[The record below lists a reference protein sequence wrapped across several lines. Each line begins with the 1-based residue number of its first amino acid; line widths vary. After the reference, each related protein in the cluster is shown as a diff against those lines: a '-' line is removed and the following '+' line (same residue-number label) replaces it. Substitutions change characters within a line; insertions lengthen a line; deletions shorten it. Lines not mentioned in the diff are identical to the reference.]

1 MGTRELQRGYKGVI
15 RMHIPDNYLSP
26 QTCAVMTAV
35 CVPAWIISIR
45 KVRKELPK
53 EKVSM
58 MGAAAALSFLGMMFN
73 VPLPGGTTGH
83 AVGGTLAAILL
94 GPYAACISIST
105 ALLLQAL
112 IFGDGGILAFGA
124 NCFNMALVLP
134 FVGYALYRLLTKGA
148 AAGTSSSEASP
159 MQGKE
164 NGTSEKRRILAA
176 AVRKDGSGI
185 SEKRRLVAAGI
196 ASYVGI
202 NAAAL
207 CAAIEFGI
215 QPLLFRD
222 AAGQPMY
229 CPYDLSFSIPA
240 MMAGHLTIFGL
251 AEVVFTVLI
260 LAFCD
265 KVGVS
270 AAESVKTDVPGN
282 AAMNI
287 KISSPGAAM
296 NDEMPVPGAAMNDEI
311 PAPGTALASAAPDEE
326 KKGSRA
332 VGTLIAC
339 LIVFTPIGLLA
350 EGTAWGEW
358 GTDEIGEMAGYTP
371 AGMAGGFEWSSLL
384 PDYSVGN
391 LPEWFGYILSAVI
404 GTAVLIIV
412 FKLFSSGKKTG
423 TEQTV

>member
-1 MGTRELQRGYKGVI
+1 
-15 RMHIPDNYLSP
+15 MHIPDNYLSP

-45 KVRKELPK
+45 KVRGELPK

-176 AVRKDGSGI
+176 DVRKDGSGI
-185 SEKRRLVAAGI
+185 SEKRRLIAAGI

-229 CPYDLSFSIPA
+229 CPYDLSVSIPA
-240 MMAGHLTIFGL
+240 MMAGHLSIFGL

-282 AAMNI
+282 AAM
-287 KISSPGAAM
+287 
-296 NDEMPVPGAAMNDEI
+296 DD
-311 PAPGTALASAAPDEE
+311 E

-332 VGTLIAC
+332 VGILIAC

-358 GTDEIGEMAGYTP
+358 GTDEIVEMAGYTP
-371 AGMAGGFEWSSLL
+371 AGMTGGFEWSSLL

-404 GTAVLIIV
+404 GAAALIII
-412 FKLFSSGKKTG
+412 FKLFSNGKKTG
-423 TEQTV
+423 TEQTA

>member
-1 MGTRELQRGYKGVI
+1 
-15 RMHIPDNYLSP
+15 MHIPDNYLSP

-45 KVRKELPK
+45 KVRGELPK

-185 SEKRRLVAAGI
+185 SEKRRLIAAGI

-229 CPYDLSFSIPA
+229 CPYDLSVSIPA
-240 MMAGHLTIFGL
+240 MMAGHLSIFGL

-260 LAFCD
+260 LAFYD

-282 AAMNI
+282 AAM
-287 KISSPGAAM
+287 
-296 NDEMPVPGAAMNDEI
+296 DD
-311 PAPGTALASAAPDEE
+311 E

-332 VGTLIAC
+332 VGILIAC

-358 GTDEIGEMAGYTP
+358 GTDEIVEMAGYTP
-371 AGMAGGFEWSSLL
+371 AGMTGGFEWSSLL

-404 GTAVLIIV
+404 GAAALIII
-412 FKLFSSGKKTG
+412 FKLFSNGKKTG
-423 TEQTV
+423 TEQTA

>member
-1 MGTRELQRGYKGVI
+1 
-15 RMHIPDNYLSP
+15 MHIPDNYLSP

-45 KVRKELPK
+45 KVRGELPK

-176 AVRKDGSGI
+176 AVRNDGSGI
-185 SEKRRLVAAGI
+185 SEKRRLIAAGI

-229 CPYDLSFSIPA
+229 CPYDLSVSIPA
-240 MMAGHLTIFGL
+240 MMAGHLSIFGL

-282 AAMNI
+282 AAM
-287 KISSPGAAM
+287 
-296 NDEMPVPGAAMNDEI
+296 DD
-311 PAPGTALASAAPDEE
+311 E

-332 VGTLIAC
+332 VGILIAC

-358 GTDEIGEMAGYTP
+358 GTDEIVEMAGYTP
-371 AGMAGGFEWSSLL
+371 AGMTGGFEWSSLL

-404 GTAVLIIV
+404 GAAALIII
-412 FKLFSSGKKTG
+412 FKLFSNGKKTG
-423 TEQTV
+423 TEQTA

>member
-1 MGTRELQRGYKGVI
+1 MRTKRVRAFFFSGGDAFFFSGKTVTEERGLRIKACESVGARELQRGHKEVI

-45 KVRKELPK
+45 KVRGELPK

-185 SEKRRLVAAGI
+185 SEKRRLIAAGI

-229 CPYDLSFSIPA
+229 CPYDLSVSIPA
-240 MMAGHLTIFGL
+240 MMAGHLTLFGL
-251 AEVVFTVLI
+251 AEALFTGLIYAFVLRTSPNAGFLSEKTGKTSTPVRILMAALI
-260 LAFCD
+260 LA
-265 KVGVS
+265 
-270 AAESVKTDVPGN
+270 VP
-282 AAMNI
+282 
-287 KISSPGAAM
+287 
-296 NDEMPVPGAAMNDEI
+296 
-311 PAPGTALASAAPDEE
+311 L
-326 KKGSRA
+326 
-332 VGTLIAC
+332 
-339 LIVFTPIGLLA
+339 GLLA

-358 GTDEIGEMAGYTP
+358 GTDEIVEMAGYTP
-371 AGMAGGFEWSSLL
+371 AGMTGGFEWSSLL

-404 GTAVLIIV
+404 GAAALIII
-412 FKLFSSGKKTG
+412 FKLFSNGKKTG
-423 TEQTV
+423 TEQTA

>member
-1 MGTRELQRGYKGVI
+1 
-15 RMHIPDNYLSP
+15 MHIPDNYLSP

-45 KVRKELPK
+45 KVRGELPK

-159 MQGKE
+159 MQGRE

-185 SEKRRLVAAGI
+185 SEKRRLIAAGI

-229 CPYDLSFSIPA
+229 CPYDLSVSIPA
-240 MMAGHLTIFGL
+240 MMAGHLSIFGL

-282 AAMNI
+282 AAM
-287 KISSPGAAM
+287 
-296 NDEMPVPGAAMNDEI
+296 DD
-311 PAPGTALASAAPDEE
+311 E

-332 VGTLIAC
+332 VGILIAC

-358 GTDEIGEMAGYTP
+358 GTDEIVEMAGYTP
-371 AGMAGGFEWSSLL
+371 AGMTGGFEWSSLL

-404 GTAVLIIV
+404 GAAALIII
-412 FKLFSSGKKTG
+412 FKLFSNGKKTG
-423 TEQTV
+423 TEQTA

>member
-1 MGTRELQRGYKGVI
+1 
-15 RMHIPDNYLSP
+15 MHIPDNYLSP

-45 KVRKELPK
+45 KVRGELPK

-176 AVRKDGSGI
+176 AVQKDGSGI
-185 SEKRRLVAAGI
+185 SEKRRLIAAGI

-229 CPYDLSFSIPA
+229 CPYDLSVSIPA
-240 MMAGHLTIFGL
+240 MMAGHLSIFGL

-282 AAMNI
+282 AAM
-287 KISSPGAAM
+287 
-296 NDEMPVPGAAMNDEI
+296 DD
-311 PAPGTALASAAPDEE
+311 E

-332 VGTLIAC
+332 VGILIAC

-358 GTDEIGEMAGYTP
+358 GTDEIVEMAGYTP
-371 AGMAGGFEWSSLL
+371 AGMTGGFEWSSLL

-404 GTAVLIIV
+404 GAAALIII
-412 FKLFSSGKKTG
+412 FKLFSNGKKTG
-423 TEQTV
+423 TEQTA

>member
-1 MGTRELQRGYKGVI
+1 
-15 RMHIPDNYLSP
+15 MHIPDNYLSP

-45 KVRKELPK
+45 KVRGELPK

-148 AAGTSSSEASP
+148 AAGTSSSEATP

-185 SEKRRLVAAGI
+185 SEKRRLIAAGI

-229 CPYDLSFSIPA
+229 CPYDLSVSIPA
-240 MMAGHLTIFGL
+240 MMAGHLSIFGL

-282 AAMNI
+282 AAM
-287 KISSPGAAM
+287 
-296 NDEMPVPGAAMNDEI
+296 DD
-311 PAPGTALASAAPDEE
+311 E

-332 VGTLIAC
+332 VGILIAC

-358 GTDEIGEMAGYTP
+358 GTDEIVEMAGYTP
-371 AGMAGGFEWSSLL
+371 AGMTGGFEWSSLL

-404 GTAVLIIV
+404 GAAALIII
-412 FKLFSSGKKTG
+412 FKLFSNGKKTG
-423 TEQTV
+423 TEQTA

>member
-1 MGTRELQRGYKGVI
+1 MRTKRVRAFFFSGGDAFFFSGKTVTEERGLRIKACESVGTRELQRGHKEVI

-45 KVRKELPK
+45 KVRGELPK

-185 SEKRRLVAAGI
+185 SEKRRLIAAGI

-229 CPYDLSFSIPA
+229 CPYDLSVSIPA
-240 MMAGHLTIFGL
+240 MMAGHLSIFGL

-282 AAMNI
+282 AAM
-287 KISSPGAAM
+287 
-296 NDEMPVPGAAMNDEI
+296 DD
-311 PAPGTALASAAPDEE
+311 E

-332 VGTLIAC
+332 VGILIAC

-358 GTDEIGEMAGYTP
+358 GTDEIVEMAGYTP
-371 AGMAGGFEWSSLL
+371 AGMTGGFEWSSLL

-404 GTAVLIIV
+404 GAAALIII
-412 FKLFSSGKKTG
+412 FKLFSNGKKTG
-423 TEQTV
+423 TEQTA

>member
-1 MGTRELQRGYKGVI
+1 
-15 RMHIPDNYLSP
+15 MHIPDNYLSP

-45 KVRKELPK
+45 KVRGELPK
-53 EKVSM
+53 EKVAM

-185 SEKRRLVAAGI
+185 SEKRRLIAAGM

-229 CPYDLSFSIPA
+229 CPYDLSVSIPA
-240 MMAGHLTIFGL
+240 MMAGHLSIFGL

-282 AAMNI
+282 AAM
-287 KISSPGAAM
+287 
-296 NDEMPVPGAAMNDEI
+296 DD
-311 PAPGTALASAAPDEE
+311 E

-332 VGTLIAC
+332 VGILIAC

-358 GTDEIGEMAGYTP
+358 STDEIVEMAGYTP
-371 AGMAGGFEWSSLL
+371 AGMTGGFEWSSLL

-404 GTAVLIIV
+404 GAAALIII
-412 FKLFSSGKKTG
+412 FKLFSNGKKTG
-423 TEQTV
+423 TEQTA

>member
-1 MGTRELQRGYKGVI
+1 
-15 RMHIPDNYLSP
+15 MHIPDNYLSP

-45 KVRKELPK
+45 KVRGELPK

-159 MQGKE
+159 MQGRE

-229 CPYDLSFSIPA
+229 CPYDLSVSIPA
-240 MMAGHLTIFGL
+240 MMAGHLSIFGL

-282 AAMNI
+282 AAM
-287 KISSPGAAM
+287 
-296 NDEMPVPGAAMNDEI
+296 DD
-311 PAPGTALASAAPDEE
+311 E

-332 VGTLIAC
+332 VGILIAC

-358 GTDEIGEMAGYTP
+358 GTDEIVEMAGYTP
-371 AGMAGGFEWSSLL
+371 AGMTGGFEWSSLL

-404 GTAVLIIV
+404 GAAALIII
-412 FKLFSSGKKTG
+412 FKLFSNGKKTG
-423 TEQTV
+423 TEQTA

>member
-1 MGTRELQRGYKGVI
+1 
-15 RMHIPDNYLSP
+15 MHIPDNYLSP

-45 KVRKELPK
+45 KVRGELPK

-185 SEKRRLVAAGI
+185 SEKRRLIAAGI

-229 CPYDLSFSIPA
+229 CPYDLSVSIPA
-240 MMAGHLTIFGL
+240 MMAGHLSIFGL

-282 AAMNI
+282 AAM
-287 KISSPGAAM
+287 
-296 NDEMPVPGAAMNDEI
+296 DD
-311 PAPGTALASAAPDEE
+311 E

-332 VGTLIAC
+332 VGILIAC

-358 GTDEIGEMAGYTP
+358 GTDEIVEMAGYTP
-371 AGMAGGFEWSSLL
+371 AGMTGGFEWSSLL

-404 GTAVLIIV
+404 GAAALVII
-412 FKLFSSGKKTG
+412 FKLFSNGKKTG
-423 TEQTV
+423 TEQTA

>member
-1 MGTRELQRGYKGVI
+1 
-15 RMHIPDNYLSP
+15 MHIPDNYLSP

-45 KVRKELPK
+45 KVRGELPK

-159 MQGKE
+159 MQGRE

-185 SEKRRLVAAGI
+185 SEKRRLIAAGI

-222 AAGQPMY
+222 AADQPMY
-229 CPYDLSFSIPA
+229 CPYDLSVSIPA
-240 MMAGHLTIFGL
+240 MMAGHLSIFGL

-282 AAMNI
+282 AAM
-287 KISSPGAAM
+287 
-296 NDEMPVPGAAMNDEI
+296 DD
-311 PAPGTALASAAPDEE
+311 E

-332 VGTLIAC
+332 VGILIAC

-358 GTDEIGEMAGYTP
+358 GTDEIVEMAGYTP
-371 AGMAGGFEWSSLL
+371 AGMTGGFEWSSLL

-404 GTAVLIIV
+404 GAAALIII
-412 FKLFSSGKKTG
+412 FKLFSNGKKTG
-423 TEQTV
+423 TEQTA

>member
-1 MGTRELQRGYKGVI
+1 MRTKRVRAFFFSGGDAFFFSGKTVTEERGLRIKACESVGARELQRGHKEVI

-45 KVRKELPK
+45 KVRGELPK

-185 SEKRRLVAAGI
+185 SEKRRLIAAGI

-229 CPYDLSFSIPA
+229 CPYDLSVSIPA
-240 MMAGHLTIFGL
+240 MMAGHLSIFGL

-282 AAMNI
+282 AAM
-287 KISSPGAAM
+287 
-296 NDEMPVPGAAMNDEI
+296 DD
-311 PAPGTALASAAPDEE
+311 E

-332 VGTLIAC
+332 VGILIAC

-358 GTDEIGEMAGYTP
+358 GTDEIVEMAGYTP
-371 AGMAGGFEWSSLL
+371 AGMTGGFEWSSLL

-404 GTAVLIIV
+404 GAAALIII
-412 FKLFSSGKKTG
+412 FKLFSNGKKTG
-423 TEQTV
+423 TEQTA

>member
-1 MGTRELQRGYKGVI
+1 
-15 RMHIPDNYLSP
+15 MHIPDNYLSP

-45 KVRKELPK
+45 KVRGELPK

-185 SEKRRLVAAGI
+185 SEKRRLIAAGI

-229 CPYDLSFSIPA
+229 CPYDLSVSIPA
-240 MMAGHLTIFGL
+240 MMAGHLSIFGL

-270 AAESVKTDVPGN
+270 AAESVKTDVPSN
-282 AAMNI
+282 AAM
-287 KISSPGAAM
+287 
-296 NDEMPVPGAAMNDEI
+296 DD
-311 PAPGTALASAAPDEE
+311 E

-332 VGTLIAC
+332 VGILIAC

-358 GTDEIGEMAGYTP
+358 GTDEIVEMAGYTP
-371 AGMAGGFEWSSLL
+371 AGMTGGFEWSSLL

-404 GTAVLIIV
+404 GAAALIII
-412 FKLFSSGKKTG
+412 FKLFSNGKKTG
-423 TEQTV
+423 TEQTA

>member
-1 MGTRELQRGYKGVI
+1 
-15 RMHIPDNYLSP
+15 MHIPDNYLSP

-45 KVRKELPK
+45 KVRGELPK

-185 SEKRRLVAAGI
+185 SEKRRLIAAGM

-229 CPYDLSFSIPA
+229 CPYDLSVSIPA
-240 MMAGHLTIFGL
+240 MMAGHLSIFGL

-282 AAMNI
+282 AAM
-287 KISSPGAAM
+287 
-296 NDEMPVPGAAMNDEI
+296 DD
-311 PAPGTALASAAPDEE
+311 E

-332 VGTLIAC
+332 VGILIAC

-358 GTDEIGEMAGYTP
+358 STDEIVEMAGYTP
-371 AGMAGGFEWSSLL
+371 AGMTGGFEWSSLL

-404 GTAVLIIV
+404 GAAALIII
-412 FKLFSSGKKTG
+412 FKLFSNGKKTG
-423 TEQTV
+423 TEQTA

>member
-1 MGTRELQRGYKGVI
+1 
-15 RMHIPDNYLSP
+15 MHIPDNYLSP

-45 KVRKELPK
+45 KVRGELPK

-159 MQGKE
+159 MQGRE

-185 SEKRRLVAAGI
+185 SEKRRLIAAGI

-229 CPYDLSFSIPA
+229 CPYDLSVSIPA
-240 MMAGHLTIFGL
+240 MMAGHLSIFGL

-282 AAMNI
+282 AAM
-287 KISSPGAAM
+287 
-296 NDEMPVPGAAMNDEI
+296 DD
-311 PAPGTALASAAPDEE
+311 E

-332 VGTLIAC
+332 VGILIAC

-358 GTDEIGEMAGYTP
+358 GTDEIVEMAGYTP
-371 AGMAGGFEWSSLL
+371 AGMTGGFEWSSLL

-404 GTAVLIIV
+404 GAAALVII
-412 FKLFSSGKKTG
+412 FKLFSNGKKTG
-423 TEQTV
+423 TEQTA